1 MIATVCFSL
10 CYSVMKVVIDFAS
23 FDYRNP
29 QYSDGLNLEDSGSVN
44 VSVEP
49 LNNTDFF

>member
-1 MIATVCFSL
+1 MIATL
-10 CYSVMKVVIDFAS
+10 CLSSRYSVMKVVIDFAS